1 LPEKST
7 PEERTVSKP
16 YAFINDDLETYFW
29 LKDNSVSGAK
39 ARAKF
44 DVLNGHIL
52 NEVVLPGQLVIVGD
66 DSTHMCTREEE
77 ELMLSARDVNEALIG
92 SSYVGNQVMTKNY
105 DLLQSIMAYGSIG
118 VGSSTI
124 AWSKHLSGVEQTLKE
139 IEALHQQ
146 LKAGRLTRAPF
157 IAQRQVLFSRLD
169 THLQGAGRYGT
180 SLRKNTNI
188 KDMLGIS
195 TKSYLHTGEIS
206 GYASK
211 IKGISRA
218 AGALSKGTFVGLALD
233 VGASALEVEEACSTG
248 REKQCTKAKYV
259 EGGKLAGGLLFSAAG
274 GSAGGVIGISLCL
287 AIGVPTGGIGT
298 VACAIVGGA
307 LLGWGG
313 GKVGSQVGE
322 AGGTYLYGLPADE

>member
-1 LPEKST
+1 M
-7 PEERTVSKP
+7 SKP

-233 VGASALEVEEACSTG
+233 VGVTALEVEEACSAG
-248 REKQCTKAKYV
+248 REDQCTKAKYV
-259 EGGKLAGGLLFSAAG
+259 EGSKMVTGLSISSLG
-274 GSAGGVIGISLCL
+274 GSFGAYAAASLCIGL
-287 AIGVPTGGIGT
+287 GVPTGGASLL
-298 VACAIVGGA
+298 ACAVIGGA
-307 LLGWGG
+307 AGGLLGGQ
-313 GKVGSQVGE
+313 VGS
-322 AGGTYLYGLPADE
+322 AGGELIGQKLYESTEQ